1 VSDALGDTLEIVNQ
15 MYSKTY
21 TYTIPVSWVA
31 ENCCIVAYITPL
43 AARPIINAEQ
53 QPLIPGT
60 TGGEE
65 YLPYGITD
73 LQAPTYAT
81 SLTFD
86 SAKINKPSAE
96 KLELTLITSTA
107 TRSETYGPVIMVAEV
122 DINTTD
128 EQLKE
133 GVYKISDSN
142 EPNTV
147 SIGTTDPK
155 TQSFGGSY
163 LSYVTKASIETDNWQ
178 HTNFWR
184 MKTGS
189 MTVNTDGSI
198 IIEGKLFNGKNFKA
212 TYTPA
217 E

>member
-1 VSDALGDTLEIVNQ
+1 
-15 MYSKTY
+15 
-21 TYTIPVSWVA
+21 
-31 ENCCIVAYITPL
+31 
-43 AARPIINAEQ
+43 
-53 QPLIPGT
+53 
-60 TGGEE
+60 
-65 YLPYGITD
+65 
-73 LQAPTYAT
+73 
-81 SLTFD
+81 
-86 SAKINKPSAE
+86 
-96 KLELTLITSTA
+96 
-107 TRSETYGPVIMVAEV
+107 MVAEV